1 MSNVLNRGLC
11 LLFAVAI
18 GIQLIPTAPAKGE
31 TFVYRQICDA
41 SAAVAIDADRFV
53 VADDEGNV
61 LRIYRRDLANPLD
74 GPIDLSAFLETEPK
88 KESDLEGAAAIGNRI
103 YWISSHGRNKHGEV
117 QEQRWRFFATEVM
130 AEANPPVKAVGAPYE
145 YLLEDLLA
153 APQLKDYELEEAAK
167 LAPEAEGGLNIE
179 GLAATPAGGLL
190 IGFRNPIRHG
200 KALIVPLNNPAS
212 VVEGA
217 RAELG
222 DPIELDLEGR
232 GIRSLELVGTTYLV
246 VAGPPPGCWIVCTF
260 SLVGRQTNRSR
271 APVDFSA
278 GRPETR
284 GTLRNSRR
292 RQSPSP

>member
-1 MSNVLNRGLC
+1 
-11 LLFAVAI
+11 
-18 GIQLIPTAPAKGE
+18 
-31 TFVYRQICDA
+31 
-41 SAAVAIDADRFV
+41 
-53 VADDEGNV
+53 
-61 LRIYRRDLANPLD
+61 
-74 GPIDLSAFLETEPK
+74 
-88 KESDLEGAAAIGNRI
+88 
-103 YWISSHGRNKHGEV
+103 
-117 QEQRWRFFATEVM
+117 M
-130 AEANPPVKAVGAPYE
+130 AEANPPVKAVGAPYQ
-145 YLLEDLLA
+145 YFLEDLLA

-246 VAGPPPGCWIVCTF
+246 VAGPPPDVGSFALFRWSGDKQTDPEPLSIF
-260 SLVGRQTNRSR
+260 LREDLKPEALFEFKAPAKSKSLVMMGMLRSM
-271 APVDFSA
+271 A
-278 GRPETR
+278 
-284 GTLRNSRR
+284 
-292 RQSPSP
+292 